1 MMKANKTIMSIVMVL
16 AAVMF
21 WIGDRFSY
29 LMNMASGE
37 FFDKWNAAISGI
49 TNSLASKPFFLS
61 MDKIDL
67 LIGLVFALIP
77 IAVYLYNT
85 AGRTNFLVGKEHGSA
100 EWGKRSN
107 IKPFVDK
114 NPEQNM
120 LFTNTEG
127 MSLDTRKTFRN
138 NNVVVIGGSGSGK
151 TRFYV
156 KPNLMQ
162 CHSSYVIT
170 DPKGSLINETGKMLQ
185 QNGYKVKIF
194 NLIDFA
200 KSDHYNFFEYVHDEK
215 DILKLITNL
224 ITNTNGDKKGGA
236 ADPFWEKAE
245 TALLEALFA
254 FVLMEAPKNEQN
266 IATIME
272 LLRLAEVKEENENY
286 KSPLDILFEDLK
298 AENPD
303 HFACKQ
309 YDLFKM
315 AAGKTAKS
323 ILVSVGVRLATFN
336 IKAVSDMLSEDT
348 MELDKIGDEKTAL
361 FIVISDSDRT
371 FNFLAAM
378 MYQQLFDSLFLR
390 AEQKYGGRL
399 PIHVRFLL
407 DEFANIGLIPNFEIY
422 IATMRS
428 REMSVNVIL
437 QNVAQL
443 KGLYEK
449 TWETI
454 TGNCDTLLFLGGK
467 EQSTCEYIS
476 KMIGKTTID
485 LRTTSESKGQSG
497 SYSNSGQVVGR
508 ELITPD
514 EVGLLGGNEC
524 ILSIRGVR
532 PFKSRKY
539 IIEKHKRYKQLADY
553 DKKNTYIVEDSET
566 RKMNSFFDA
575 MKEMPGI
582 AGLSDDDDINIEDFI
597 NMEELEAE
605 IDNFINTKI
614 LGEE

>member
-1 MMKANKTIMSIVMVL
+1 MMKPNKLIMFMSCVL
-16 AAVMF
+16 SAIMF
-21 WIGDRFSY
+21 WITNRFSF
-29 LMNMASGE
+29 LFNSMNGD
-37 FFDKWNAAISGI
+37 FFSKWFAATSKIINSFI
-49 TNSLASKPFFLS
+49 TNPFFIS
-61 MDKIDL
+61 SNQIDL
-67 LIGLVFALIP
+67 MIGIIGALIP
-77 IAVYLYNT
+77 IAIWLYNVT
-85 AGRTNFLVGKEHGSA
+85 GRTNFLVGKEHGSA
-100 EWGKRSN
+100 EWGKKSN
-107 IKPFVDK
+107 IKPLMDRKPEK
-114 NPEQNM
+114 NM
-120 LFTNTEG
+120 IFTNTEG
-127 MSLDTRKTFRN
+127 MSIDTRKTFRN
-138 NNVVVIGGSGSGK
+138 NNVIVIGGSGSGK

-170 DPKGSLINETGKMLQ
+170 DPKGSLINETGKMLEK
-185 QNGYKVKIF
+185 NGYKVKIF
-194 NLIDFA
+194 NLIDFN

-224 ITNTNGDKKGGA
+224 ITNTNGDKKNNTG
-236 ADPFWEKAE
+236 DPFWEKAE

-272 LLRLAEVKEENENY
+272 LLRLAEVKEDNENY

-309 YDLFKM
+309 YDLFKL

-336 IKAVSDMLSEDT
+336 IKAVSDMLSEDNI
-348 MELDKIGDEKTAL
+348 ELDKIGDEKTAL

-378 MYQQLFDSLFLR
+378 MYQQLFDSLFLK
-390 AEQKYGGRL
+390 AEEKYGGQL

-437 QNVAQL
+437 QNVAQI
-443 KGLYEK
+443 KAIYEK

-485 LRTTSESKGQSG
+485 LRTTSVSKGQSG

-514 EVGLLGGNEC
+514 EVGLLSDVEC

-539 IIEKHKRYKQLADY
+539 MIERHKRYKQLADY
-553 DKKNTYIVEDSET
+553 NKKNIYIVEDSET
-566 RKMNSFFDA
+566 RKMNKFFDSF
-575 MKEMPGI
+575 KEMPAIEGVNNWDNVK
-582 AGLSDDDDINIEDFI
+582 LEDLINL
-597 NMEELEAE
+597 EELEAD
-605 IDNFINTKI
+605 IDNFIENKI
-614 LGEE
+614 LAN

>member
-1 MMKANKTIMSIVMVL
+1 MMKVNKTVMSMVL
-16 AAVMF
+16 ILAAIMF

-29 LMNMASGE
+29 LMNLADGA
-37 FFDKWNAAISGI
+37 FFDKWNAAVSGI
-49 TNSLASKPFFLS
+49 VNSLVSQKFFLS
-61 MDKIDL
+61 LEKTDL

-77 IAVYLYNT
+77 IAVYLYNVT
-85 AGRTNFLVGKEHGSA
+85 GRTNFLVGKEHGSA
-100 EWGKRSN
+100 EWGKRSS
-107 IKPFVDK
+107 IKPFTDK
-114 NPEQNM
+114 NPERNI

-156 KPNLMQ
+156 KPNIMQ

-194 NLIDFA
+194 NLIDFG

-390 AEQKYGGRL
+390 AEQKYGGKL

-443 KGLYEK
+443 KSLYEK

-485 LRTTSESKGQSG
+485 LRTTSISKGQSG

-566 RKMNSFFDA
+566 RKMNNFFDA

-582 AGLSDDDDINIEDFI
+582 AGLNDDDDINIEDFI